1 MIKYI
6 IFYKEIQIGIL
17 EINEN
22 DQYKYTPDSKG
33 LESVKNEVSLI
44 HEMTEA
50 SDWRNPIPF
59 FKNRIDNAKR
69 FNREKDI
76 TTHTDWFRMCMQ

>member
-17 EINEN
+17 EINEKN
-22 DQYKYTPDSKG
+22 QYKYTPDDKG
-33 LESVKNEVSLI
+33 IETIKNEVPLI
-44 HEMTEA
+44 HEITEV
-50 SDWRNPIPF
+50 SDWREPIPF